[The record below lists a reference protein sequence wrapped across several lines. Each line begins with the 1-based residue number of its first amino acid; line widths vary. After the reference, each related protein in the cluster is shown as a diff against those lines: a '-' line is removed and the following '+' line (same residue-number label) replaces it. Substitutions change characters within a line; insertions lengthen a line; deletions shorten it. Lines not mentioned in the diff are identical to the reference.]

1 MKREEVSK
9 TLLIIEEVF
18 YVFMFIYGALFLVAF
33 TLSAFKKSPIFGIIV
48 GIICGLGAGIFLYF
62 IIFRLRLICKKE
74 TIYEDDLKFIGH
86 LFGGS
91 KPENQSSSV
100 EGVVNN
106 IFIENEI
113 DICNEII
120 KRDSAFSKDDFFE
133 FVNKLYLLYEES
145 FNRQNGLV
153 IRPFMLDELYFKHRL
168 AINEVSNKDYKERR
182 SWVKVKNIDFCNYKV
197 VDGEEYLT
205 VLVCSKMKRYGLDD
219 AGYVVF
225 GSKDEFVD
233 CRYTLTF
240 VRKYGILSKK
250 FNFDSCV
257 GCGQSIKINDEGVCL
272 HCGNDYA
279 TSEYGWILSDVDI
292 KS

>member
-86 LFGGS
+86 LFGLGRVDS
-91 KPENQSSSV
+91 EKSSV
-100 EGVVNN
+100 EGETNN
-106 IFIENEI
+106 LSIDNDV
-113 DICNEII
+113 DICNAIV
-120 KRDSAFSKDDFFE
+120 KNDQAFSKDLFFE
-133 FVNKLYLLYEES
+133 FVNKIYLLYEES

-182 SWVKVKNIDFCNYKV
+182 SWVKVKNVDFYNYKL

-205 VLVCSKMKRYGLDD
+205 ILVTSKMKRYGLDD
-219 AGYVVF
+219 CNYVIF

-233 CRYTLTF
+233 CKYILTF
-240 VRKYGILSKK
+240 VRKYGVLSKK
-250 FNFDSCV
+250 FNFETCV
-257 GCGQSIKINDEGVCL
+257 GCGQNIKINDEGVCL

-279 TSEYGWILSDVDI
+279 TSDYGWILSDIEI
-292 KS
+292 KD